1 MHALSNNIQG
11 NVGEAENQV
20 LKSQQLFE
28 KIKNKYQTIKTN
40 RILAQINTDKG
51 LSDISLNY
59 YQKAID
65 IATELD
71 LQHEIAILNFNLGNV
86 YLDLSKFE
94 EAKSCF
100 LKSVELSKNSSF
112 KIPKLELEFSLA
124 NIELEQDHLENALEK
139 YQNCIQLLDKSKPS
153 YSNHM
158 SYINYSIGTIYSKTN
173 QLEKA
178 KCTCLMLKTMRSKLM
193 TLPI

>member
-1 MHALSNNIQG
+1 M
-11 NVGEAENQV
+11 

-100 LKSVELSKNSSF
+100 LK
-112 KIPKLELEFSLA
+112 
-124 NIELEQDHLENALEK
+124 
-139 YQNCIQLLDKSKPS
+139 
-153 YSNHM
+153 
-158 SYINYSIGTIYSKTN
+158 
-173 QLEKA
+173 
-178 KCTCLMLKTMRSKLM
+178 KCRTQ
-193 TLPI
+193 